1 MLLVERANKT
11 REGKFRPRPR
21 LATSKNVFRILC
33 MMAVLGAI
41 QYHHHIAI
49 LQWLVVV
56 ATCELPLQIGK
67 SQREPPTAGGH
78 AGFIQ

>member
-41 QYHHHIAI
+41 QYHHIAI

-56 ATCELPLQIGK
+56 ATCELPLQIGN
-67 SQREPPTAGGH
+67 
-78 AGFIQ
+78 